1 MQMSVKFWHFAET
14 GIPLPISDI
23 SPSILK
29 SSLILRLYLSYI
41 PAVLI
46 EIYQL
51 DMWKVSWKKWNGP
64 LWPSWK
70 LALTAANNKLTVSL

>member
-29 SSLILRLYLSYI
+29 SSLILRVYLSYI

-46 EIYQL
+46 DIYQL
-51 DMWKVSWKKWNGP
+51 DHVKSKFKKVEWS
-64 LWPSWK
+64 
-70 LALTAANNKLTVSL
+70 TVA